1 MSSQTNG
8 KSSSSK
14 DPDAAE
20 FKKAMA
26 TGAIKEAKLSS
37 STCQTGRSLL
47 KSLIHF
53 YLVPPIICYC
63 LASIL
68 MTMVNKASNFILHLV
83 TINTWHS
90 HSSSCLEKSFPW
102 IFCSY
107 VFNPLCAL
115 AVWHLWRSL
124 VSSRS
129 EISTG
134 KMQRPG
140 FPSVSCWLAWYI
152 LVQKV

>member
-1 MSSQTNG
+1 MSSQTHG
-8 KSSSSK
+8 KSSSR
-14 DPDAAE
+14 DLDAAE

-37 STCQTGRSLL
+37 STCWTGRGLL
-47 KSLIHF
+47 KSLIRF

-68 MTMVNKASNFILHLV
+68 MTMVNKVSIFTLSLV
-83 TINTWHS
+83 KINTWHS
-90 HSSSCLEKSFPW
+90 HSSSCLEKGFPW
-102 IFCSY
+102 TSCSY

-115 AVWHLWRSL
+115 PVWHLWRSL
-124 VSSRS
+124 ASSRS
-129 EISTG
+129 ELSTG

-140 FPSVSCWLAWYI
+140 FPLVSCWLA
-152 LVQKV
+152 